1 MEFAFKRLS
10 RLMTPPLAARHE
22 TGGDL
27 LKGGAFPGAAARI
40 HRHLSSGSS
49 APSCLDQAIE
59 KLKSLHDGEKGLIE
73 TVSCGG
79 KAVPRLRELLFE
91 REPSGLFQTRCLAV
105 KALAALKAFD
115 VLADYLRAQHE
126 ALDPAERMGGEAV
139 ANAAARALAGQSNPQ
154 TFDLLMKLAET
165 RPLPGVI
172 AALGATGRPEA
183 VPFLIDALAEDESR
197 PDAEAALP
205 GFGSLAHPLLAA
217 AACRRGPASGPES
230 ESRLRQR
237 RSALA
242 VLSSSG
248 MQRETWPVLRH
259 LMKDDDP
266 GIAVLAC
273 KICLQCAPRQEHPG
287 ARLRLTNL
295 LPRADFLL
303 RQEIEQCLA
312 AHKSQGKNPQA
323 APSSSGRP

>member
-1 MEFAFKRLS
+1 M
-10 RLMTPPLAARHE
+10 
-22 TGGDL
+22 
-27 LKGGAFPGAAARI
+27 KGRTFPGAAART
-40 HRHLSSGSS
+40 HQHPPSGSN
-49 APSCLDQAIE
+49 ALSCLDQAIE

-73 TVSCGG
+73 TVSCG
-79 KAVPRLRELLFE
+79 KAAIPRLRELLLE

-115 VLADYLRAQHE
+115 VLADFLRAQHE
-126 ALDPAERMGGEAV
+126 ALDPAERMGDEAV
-139 ANAAARALAGQSNPQ
+139 VNAAARALAGQSNPQ
-154 TFDLLMKLAET
+154 IFDLLMELAET

-183 VPFLIDALAEDESR
+183 VPFLIEALAEDECR
-197 PDAEAALP
+197 PDAEAALL
-205 GFGSLAHPLLAA
+205 GFGSLVHPLLAA

-259 LMKDDDP
+259 LMEDQDP

-273 KICLQCAPRQEHPG
+273 KICLQCAPGREHPG
-287 ARLRLTNL
+287 ALLRLTNL
-295 LPRADFLL
+295 LPKAEFLL

-312 AHKSQGKNPQA
+312 RHESEGNAPQA
-323 APSSSGRP
+323 ARTS